1 MKEGK
6 VDRDESAMLKALG
19 IKNVEELF
27 SDIPKEI
34 KCELSL
40 PNGMDELALVKELKK
55 ILGKNKTAEEMSSF
69 LGAGVYNHFI
79 PSAVDAIVSRSE
91 FYTSYTPYQS
101 EVSQGILQALF
112 EYQSLI
118 CELTEMEAANTSM
131 YDGATALGEACLM
144 AKRINNKNEIIVPKV
159 LSWEK
164 KSVLKNYCK
173 GSGMNIRE
181 VGFDPNTGKINL
193 EHLAEL
199 ITNDTSAIYLE
210 NPNFFGVLEDD
221 FDEVRRLSEGK
232 VLVVGVNPL
241 SLAVLKPPGEYGA
254 DIVVG
259 EGQPLGLPMNFGGPL
274 LGIFACSKEH
284 LRKMPG
290 RIVGLTQDKNGKR
303 AFCLTLQTREQHIRR
318 EKATSNI
325 CTNES
330 LCALASASYILLLGG
345 RGLQRLALKNMEL
358 AKELTERINKVDGFE
373 APIFK
378 AHHFNE
384 FAARCDKDWSEI
396 NGHLIKQG
404 IHGGLPLKTQFPELG
419 NAALFAATEL
429 TDKEDIDRLISALEM
444 IK

>member
-1 MKEGK
+1 MKEGN
-6 VDRDESAMLKALG
+6 VDRDEGAMLKALG
-19 IKNVEELF
+19 IKDVEELF
-27 SDIPKEI
+27 SDIPDKI
-34 KCELSL
+34 RCELTL
-40 PNGMDELALVKELKK
+40 PKGMDELALVKELKK

-144 AKRINNKNEIIVPKV
+144 AKRINRKNEIIVPKV

-164 KSVLKNYCK
+164 KSVLENYCK
-173 GSGMNIRE
+173 GSGMNVKE

-193 EHLAEL
+193 EHLTEL
-199 ITNDTSAIYLE
+199 ITKDTSAVYIE
-210 NPNFFGVLEDD
+210 NPNFFGVLEDNL
-221 FDEVRRLSEGK
+221 DELRKISEGK
-232 VLVVGVNPL
+232 VLIAGVNPL

-274 LGIFACSKEH
+274 LGIFACRKEH
-284 LRKMPG
+284 LRMMPG
-290 RIVGLTQDKNGKR
+290 RVVGLTTDKNGKR

-345 RGLQRLALKNMEL
+345 QGLQRVALKNMTL
-358 AKELTERINKVDGFE
+358 AKELMERISKVDGFE

-378 AHHFNE
+378 VHHFNE
-384 FAARCDKDWSEI
+384 FVARCDKDWSDI
-396 NGHLIKQG
+396 NTHLIKQG
-404 IHGGLPLKTQFPELG
+404 IHGGLPLKAQFPVLG
-419 NAALFAATEL
+419 SAALFAVTEL
-429 TDKEDIDRLISALEM
+429 AEREGIERLISALEM
-444 IK
+444 MK